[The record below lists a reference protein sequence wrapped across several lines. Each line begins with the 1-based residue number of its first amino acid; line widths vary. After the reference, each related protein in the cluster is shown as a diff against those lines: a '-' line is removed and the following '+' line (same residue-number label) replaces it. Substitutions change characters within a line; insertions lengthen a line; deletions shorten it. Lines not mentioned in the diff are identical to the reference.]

1 MQRIIGICPPLLI
14 GCQQNDKTDN
24 KKSEISQEEIDI
36 AKGLIQGSFDDL
48 WAGCDSTKILDYH
61 THDFII
67 LENGA
72 VWTND
77 NIRSYM
83 KDQLSDTNRPKRI
96 NRMEYISIDK
106 YGPSIQLA
114 YQNYAE
120 FYRADT
126 LAGKGSWLESALAVP
141 TPDGWRLKMMHSTWS
156 GNKF

>member
-1 MQRIIGICPPLLI
+1 MFTILLLYWS
-14 GCQQNDKTDN
+14 CEASHSNTQNDTIND
-24 KKSEISQEEIDI
+24 EEIEI

-48 WAGCDSTKILDYH
+48 WAGCDSTKISDYH
-61 THDFII
+61 TDDFII

-83 KDQLSDTNRPKRI
+83 RDQLANPNRAKRI
-96 NRMEYISIDK
+96 NKMDYISIDK

-114 YQNYAE
+114 YHNYAE

-126 LAGKGSWLESALAVP
+126 LSGKGSWLESALAVP
-141 TPDGWRLKMMHSTWS
+141 TENGWKLKMMHHRRAKRAHSQ
-156 GNKF
+156 K